1 MCYSWVQATF
11 LNSAP
16 PKCNSHA
23 TRWWSFV
30 TPLAV
35 KYDLKHRF
43 HCTAKFERSSL
54 RLKQGSSLA
63 SVLNKLAE
71 LGAYSPLDALSLF
84 YDMSIFKRTLCIYK
98 TVEITF
104 LNGDKDLFPRRQ
116 CNIPVWFSKHDLFY
130 ISFTNRLNQSHLK
143 RQRSFTGYVYP
154 GLRELS
160 NYIISCHVLGPFFES
175 PETFRVTKISLYLQ

>member
-1 MCYSWVQATF
+1 MIFFNKVCYCWVQGTF

-16 PKCNSHA
+16 PECNSNA

-43 HCTAKFERSSL
+43 HRTAKFVGSSL
-54 RLKQGSSLA
+54 RLKQGSPLA
-63 SVLNKLAE
+63 SVLNKFAE

-98 TVEITF
+98 TVEIH
-104 LNGDKDLFPRRQ
+104 FP
-116 CNIPVWFSKHDLFY
+116 
-130 ISFTNRLNQSHLK
+130 T
-143 RQRSFTGYVYP
+143 
-154 GLRELS
+154 
-160 NYIISCHVLGPFFES
+160 
-175 PETFRVTKISLYLQ
+175 VTKTFFLVAKVISQSGFRNTTYSLFLSQIDLISHT